1 MQAKLKEI
9 IETDCLEER
18 KNKVAKIFSEA
29 AQEYVQSNE
38 YVEDLLYPGYF
49 SSAIG
54 ITFKN
59 HIIQ

>member
-9 IETDCLEER
+9 IENDFLEER
-18 KNKVAKIFSEA
+18 KNKVVKIFSEA

-38 YVEDLLYPGYF
+38 YVEDLLYPGYY